1 MDEQSQPTKRYSP
14 AEEIA
19 NSVTHGIGALLS
31 IVGLIVLVNLA
42 TTHGNVWH
50 IVSSSV
56 FGATLILLY
65 LSSTLYHS
73 IPAPGAKKMLRLF
86 DHIAIYLLIA
96 GTYTPFLLVNLRGPW
111 GWSLFALVWGIAVT
125 GIILKVSPLGHK
137 RGLSLTLYLILGW
150 IILIAIKPLLGYLD
164 PAGFRLLIAGGLA
177 YTGGV
182 IFYSWQ
188 RLPYNHA
195 IWHLFV
201 LAGSCFHFFAVLLY
215 VLPRSV
221 A

>member
-1 MDEQSQPTKRYSP
+1 MNELSSNPKRYSL

-19 NSVTHGIGALLS
+19 NSVTHGVGVLLS

-42 TTHGNVWH
+42 ATHGNVWH
-50 IVSSSV
+50 IVSSSI
-56 FGATLILLY
+56 FGATLTLLY

-73 IPAPGAKKMLRLF
+73 IPAPGAKKILRLL

-96 GTYTPFLLVNLRGPW
+96 GTYTPFLLVNLRGAW
-111 GWSLFALVWGIAVT
+111 GWSLFALVWGIALT
-125 GIILKVSPLGHK
+125 GIVLKVTPLGHK
-137 RGLSLTLYLILGW
+137 RGLSLTLYLALGW
-150 IILIAIKPLLGYLD
+150 IILIAIKPLLNYLEPD
-164 PAGFRLLIAGGLA
+164 GIRLLVAGGIA

-182 IFYSWQ
+182 IFYGWK

-201 LAGSCFHFFAVLLY
+201 LAGSCFHFFAVLFY
-215 VLPRSV
+215 VIPRN
-221 A
+221 AT

>member
-1 MDEQSQPTKRYSP
+1 MDKQSVPTKRYSL

-31 IVGLIVLVNLA
+31 IVGLVVLVNLA
-42 TTHGNVWH
+42 ATHGNLWH
-50 IVSSSV
+50 IVSSSI

-73 IPAPGAKKMLRLF
+73 ITAPRAKVVLRLL
-86 DHIAIYLLIA
+86 DHVAIYLLIA

-111 GWSLFALVWGIAVT
+111 GWSLFALVWGIALT
-125 GIILKVSPLGHK
+125 GILLKVSPLGQK
-137 RGLSLTLYLILGW
+137 RGLSLTLYLALGW

-164 PAGFRLLIAGGLA
+164 PNGIRLLVAGGIA

-182 IFYSWQ
+182 IFYCWK

-215 VLPRSV
+215 VIPR
-221 A
+221 